1 MVRVILTILKN
12 GGARTPLPKTGIE
25 GAPGSSIP
33 QRGRADPIL
42 DSYEGL
48 MPGTSAHPW
57 LVSGDG
63 GKC

>member
-1 MVRVILTILKN
+1 MLRVILKALRN
-12 GGARTPLPKTGIE
+12 WGPRTPLHKTGTE
-25 GAPGSSIP
+25 GAPGGSIP

-48 MPGTSAHPW
+48 VPGTSAHPG